1 MFNFL
6 KRDKEKTKEGLTKTR
21 ESFKTRLQNLI
32 WLDNEITPDFWTGL
46 EDTLVAADLGGETT
60 MEAVDALRARTDAER
75 IVSPRRAQSLLRE
88 ELVKIL
94 RESIQP
100 PSPDM
105 SSRRIPN
112 QGKITDLRDDMSPD
126 VSSRRIPNQGKS
138 IDLRDDTSPDGASVK
153 PFVILMV
160 GVNGAGKTTSIGKLA
175 QYYKSQGK
183 KVLLAAGDT
192 FRAAAIEQLQVWG
205 DRVKVDVIAHQP
217 GADPGAV
224 VFDAWQSAKARN
236 VDVLIVDTA
245 GRLQSKTNLMKELEK
260 IGRVLKKNDPTAPHE
275 TLLVLDAVTGQ
286 NGLSQAR
293 EFLKT
298 VPLTGIL
305 LAKLDGTA
313 KGGIVFAI
321 AKELKLPIK
330 YIGTGEKIDDF
341 AHFDAE
347 EFVNDLFEG

>member
-21 ESFKTRLQNLI
+21 ESFKTKLQNLI
-32 WLDNEITPDFWTGL
+32 WLDNEITDDFWTGL

-60 MEAVDALRARTDAER
+60 MEVVDSLRARTDADR
-75 IVSPRRAQSLLRE
+75 IVNPKKAESLLKA
-88 ELVKIL
+88 ELIKVL
-94 RESIQP
+94 SETEL
-100 PSPDM
+100 PSPLTPLPGGEGKRAD
-105 SSRRIPN
+105 RAEANRARGGEGN
-112 QGKITDLRDDMSPD
+112 KVQGRGEERDPY
-126 VSSRRIPNQGKS
+126 
-138 IDLRDDTSPDGASVK
+138 
-153 PFVILMV
+153 VILMV

-175 QYYKSQGK
+175 QYFKSQGK
-183 KVLLAAGDT
+183 QVLLAAGDT

-205 DRVKVDVIAHQP
+205 DRVKVDVIAHQQ

-224 VFDAWQSAKARN
+224 AFDAWQSAKARN
-236 VDVLIVDTA
+236 ADVLIVDTA

-260 IGRVLKKNDPTAPHE
+260 IARVLQKNDPTAPHE

-293 EFLKT
+293 EFKKS
-298 VPLTGIL
+298 VPLTGIV

-341 AHFDAE
+341 ASFDAK
-347 EFVNDLFEG
+347 EFVEDLFEG